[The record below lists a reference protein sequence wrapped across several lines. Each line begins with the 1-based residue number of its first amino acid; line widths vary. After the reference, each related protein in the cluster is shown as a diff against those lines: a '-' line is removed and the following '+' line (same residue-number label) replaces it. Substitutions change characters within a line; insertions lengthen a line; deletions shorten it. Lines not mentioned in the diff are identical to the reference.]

1 MTSHKPS
8 SLSNAITGGIIGSI
22 FTLSLVGLYF
32 LMQPVETDLTRE
44 AATLTGNLE
53 VAALDVADIVDV
65 VNPAVVAISITEEV
79 PNFNR
84 VFDNPF
90 EDFFGLDLQVPRLEQ
105 DGTVEREVGGG
116 SGFLISEDGYLVTN
130 AHVVSS
136 LEAIYTVN
144 LPDGRNF
151 VAEVIDRDTML
162 DIALLKIDG
171 QQLPYLTF
179 GDSDQLRL
187 GQSVIAIGN
196 ALAEYSNS
204 VSTGVV
210 SGLSRS
216 IVAGDNRGNSELL
229 DNVIQTDAAINP
241 GNSGGPLLNLRGE
254 VIGVNV
260 AVASGSENI
269 GFALPSNAV
278 EKTIESIIENGRVIR
293 PYIGVRYVPVPF
305 ADVELPVQNGAYVTG
320 ENAILENSPAAKAGL
335 QEGDIILAVNDDEI
349 TRDESLAILI
359 RRYDVGDQ
367 VTLRILRGEDEITTT
382 LTLEEMPS

>member
-1 MTSHKPS
+1 MSSIKQS
-8 SLSNAITGGIIGSI
+8 SLSNTITGGIIGAI
-22 FTLSLVGLYF
+22 FTLSFVGLYL
-32 LMQPVETDLTRE
+32 LMQPVETDLTRK
-44 AATLTGNLE
+44 AAMLTSSLNGTVLG
-53 VAALDVADIVDV
+53 VADIVDV

-79 PNFNR
+79 PSFNR

-90 EDFFGLDLQVPRLEQ
+90 EDFFGLDIQVPLLEQ
-105 DGTVEREVGGG
+105 DGTIEREVGGG
-116 SGFLISEDGYLVTN
+116 SGFIVSEDGYLVTN

-136 LEAIYTVN
+136 IDATYTVH
-144 LPDGRNF
+144 LPDGRDF
-151 VAEVIDRDTML
+151 IADVIDRDTML

-179 GDSDQLRL
+179 GDSEQLRL

-216 IVAGDNRGNSELL
+216 IIAGDNRGNSELL

-269 GFALPSNAV
+269 GFALPSNTV
-278 EKTIESIIENGRVIR
+278 QMTIESIIENGRVIR
-293 PYIGVRYVPVPF
+293 PYIGVQYIPVPF
-305 ADVELPVQNGAYVTG
+305 ADIELPVQNGAYVTG
-320 ENAILENSPAAKAGL
+320 ENAILNDSPAAKAGL
-335 QEGDIILAVNDDEI
+335 QEGDIILSVNEDNI
-349 TRDESLAILI
+349 TQEQSLAILI
-359 RRYDVGDQ
+359 RRYNVGDK
-367 VTLRILRGEDEITTT
+367 VTLRILRGEDELTTT